1 MAAAY
6 DIIQNKDKIGRSMAE
21 NAIKKLV
28 VTILVIKGI
37 EAISAEVLDIF
48 AVAEGIYEM
57 ELAAP
62 TVAAKAKPGQF
73 VMVRPNSLGQPFLGR
88 PMGIYDV
95 DQKRGSITI
104 LFEVHGKGTTLLAK
118 VQKGDMLPVV
128 APLGNGF
135 DVPENL
141 GRALVVGGGIGVAP
155 LYPLLL
161 QLKEQ
166 GVYTEILL
174 GAQTAD
180 RLLAMDRL
188 VRLNM
193 PVSVFTDDGSMGT
206 KGYPSQGLAELLKE
220 GGFETVFCC
229 GPMPLMRS
237 VAQICAAADVPCQV
251 SLEERMGCGFGICV
265 GCVVDHKAADGTV
278 SKKRVCYDG
287 PVFEGKEVFWND

>member
-1 MAAAY
+1 M
-6 DIIQNKDKIGRSMAE
+6 
-21 NAIKKLV
+21 
-28 VTILVIKGI
+28 VIKGI

-73 VMVRPNSLGQPFLGR
+73 LMVRPNALGQPFLGR

-95 DQKRGSITI
+95 DQEKGSVTI
-104 LFEVHGKGTTLLAK
+104 MFEVHGKGTTLLAK
-118 VQKGDMLPVV
+118 VQKGDVLPVV

-135 DVPENL
+135 TVPDNL
-141 GRALVVGGGIGVAP
+141 QRALVIGGGIGIAP
-155 LYPLLL
+155 LYPLILE
-161 QLKEQ
+161 LKRR
-166 GVYTEILL
+166 GVYVEVRL
-174 GAQTAD
+174 GAQTSD

-188 VRLNM
+188 VVKDVPLDIY
-193 PVSVFTDDGSMGT
+193 TDDGSMGT
-206 KGYPSQGLAELLKE
+206 AGYPSKGLLDLLQE
-220 GGFETVFCC
+220 YPFDQIYCC

-237 VAQICAAADVPCQV
+237 VARIAAMGNTPCQV